1 MSLGNIEKQKGG
13 ENMSLFFNVVVLFVI
28 CIFLA
33 VFFIKRSGKDINFGN
48 KNFYTVIFILSLV
61 SLVISLILF
70 WNLGVYS
77 DEYGSSPVLVTGGWS
92 WLIIDWVRL
101 GLIFILCIISGFK
114 AFTRSK

>member
-1 MSLGNIEKQKGG
+1 
-13 ENMSLFFNVVVLFVI
+13 MSLFFYVLILFVI

-33 VFFIKRSGKDINFGN
+33 ALFIKKSGKDINFGN
-48 KNFYTVIFILSLV
+48 KNFYTVFFILSLV
-61 SLVISLILF
+61 SLIISLILF

-114 AFTRSK
+114 AFTRSN